1 VGVKVYS
8 LSGSLVHNIEQTITP
23 SGFRETGVKW
33 EAGEVTQGVYIYRV
47 TIKDEDG
54 NVASKSDR
62 VVVIK

>member
-1 VGVKVYS
+1 
-8 LSGSLVHNIEQTITP
+8 VHDIEQTITP

-33 EAGEVTQGVYIYRV
+33 EAGDVMQGVYIYRV